1 MIIYAKKLKNGDINT
16 TVIDEETNC
25 TVFCETGHPAA
36 WEALVYFAKQII
48 SENDRIEFEEHKKP
62 KDELTK
68 CIDWSKLAE
77 QLQGQPYD

>member
-1 MIIYAKKLKNGDINT
+1 MGDNMLIYAKKLANGDINT
-16 TVIDEETNC
+16 TVVDEDKSE

-48 SENDRIEFEEHKKP
+48 CENERIKLLS
-62 KDELTK
+62 DLN
-68 CIDWSKLAE
+68 LAE